1 MYENIK
7 TVESGGISSVATGFL
22 KGAAIAAIFTLAV
35 FVVFALLLSYT
46 PLAEEV
52 IPFIALITEGLGAA
66 ISGFVPA
73 RKTGRH
79 GALSGAVCGILYI
92 LIIGI
97 CASVTSDGIFLDP
110 HIFIMAGISV
120 LMGAIGGI
128 SGVNLKKD
136 NKKKR

>member
-22 KGAAIAAIFTLAV
+22 KGAAIATIFTLAV

-46 PLAEEV
+46 PLAEET

-73 RKTGRH
+73 RKTGRN

-92 LIIGI
+92 LIIWI
-97 CASVTSDGIFLDP
+97 CASVTSDGLFLDP

-128 SGVNLKKD
+128 LGVNLKKD

>member
-7 TVESGGISSVATGFL
+7 TVESGGISGVATGFL
-22 KGAAIAAIFTLAV
+22 KGAAIATIFTLAV

-46 PLAEEV
+46 PLAEET

-73 RKTGRH
+73 KKTGRN
-79 GALSGAVCGILYI
+79 GVVTGAVCGILYI
-92 LIIGI
+92 LIIWI
-97 CASVTSDGIFLDP
+97 CASVTSDGLFLDP

-128 SGVNLKKD
+128 LGVNLKRD

>member
-22 KGAAIAAIFTLAV
+22 KGAAIATIFTLAV

-46 PLAEEV
+46 PLAEET

-73 RKTGRH
+73 RKTGRN

-92 LIIGI
+92 LIIWI
-97 CASVTSDGIFLDP
+97 CASVTSDGLFLDP

-120 LMGAIGGI
+120 MMGAIGGI
-128 SGVNLKKD
+128 LGVNLKKD

>member
-22 KGAAIAAIFTLAV
+22 KGAAIATIFTLAV

-46 PLAEEV
+46 PLAEET

-73 RKTGRH
+73 RKTGRN
-79 GALSGAVCGILYI
+79 GVITGAVCGILYI
-92 LIIGI
+92 LIIWI
-97 CASVTSDGIFLDP
+97 CASVTSDGLFLDP

-128 SGVNLKKD
+128 LGVNLKRD